1 MAETNIGLPKK
12 SLQGVGKILNTLIAD
27 EYLLYTKTLKYHW
40 NVQGIVFHDFHALF
54 KEQYEQLLDITDEVA
69 ERARALGETV
79 PATMHEFLKITR
91 LKEEPGKIPDALGMI
106 KQLLADHETI
116 IRNIRVDLQKCAD
129 DFDDMGTNNFL
140 TDLMERHEKTAW
152 MLRATASK

>member
-1 MAETNIGLPKK
+1 MEANIGLTPKTRK
-12 SLQGVGKILNTLIAD
+12 EVSKILNTLLSD

-40 NVQGIVFHDFHALF
+40 NVQGIVFHDFHKLF
-54 KEQYEQLLDITDEVA
+54 LEQYEALLEFADDVA
-69 ERARALGETV
+69 ERARAMDEPALG
-79 PATMHEFLKITR
+79 TMAEFLKHAR

-116 IRNIRVDLQKCAD
+116 IRNIRKDLETCQD
-129 DFDDMGTNNFL
+129 LGDMGTNNFL
-140 TDLMERHEKTAW
+140 TDLMEKHEKIAW